1 MGDDHS
7 VSSVEIFKAERDLKD
22 LPKIL
27 FVTAPY
33 HCWGVQV
40 VGAWPPLHLAY
51 LAGAVRE
58 AGVEPKIYDAMNKS
72 HSYVEIRAEI
82 ERFKPDYILTYDYL
96 PVTGAISTAALPA
109 SIVILKIAKEINP
122 GIVTILGGPHPTF
135 LPREVLES
143 EKGIVDYVL
152 LGEGELTL
160 KALLP
165 ALRNGTAKDVKG
177 IAYRDNDKTIVN
189 ARREQITDLDE
200 LKPAWDLLEWELY
213 NYWVHPG
220 GRMTSILT
228 SRGCEMS
235 CSFCSQRLFWRGSWR
250 ARKPEKVIEEIVFLH
265 EKHHIDVFTLIDAY
279 PTRDRQRW
287 ERLLDLLI
295 EKNLGVSLL
304 METRVE
310 DIVRDKDILDKYR
323 QAGIIHIYMGAESGD
338 DDVLSSLNK
347 GIEMKTTKEAL
358 ELLNQAGIVTEASF
372 MIGFPQ
378 ETWESVEKTI
388 ASAIYLNPDVAVFP
402 IVTPWPY
409 TPMYKEMKDRI
420 RVFDYSKYNLVT
432 PIIEP
437 FQMSLEEVTEAL
449 AKCYMKFYSH
459 KMQEIFTMEDGYKK
473 DYMMSAMRLM
483 MKDQCSA
490 FRMKGKQM
498 QHQGMA
504 MLDLVA
510 EFRASSPG
518 RV

>member
-1 MGDDHS
+1 MKDH
-7 VSSVEIFKAERDLKD
+7 
-22 LPKIL
+22 PTIL

-51 LAGAVRE
+51 LAGAARD

-72 HSYVEIRAEI
+72 HSFAEIRAEI
-82 ERFKPDYILTYDYL
+82 ERLKPDCILTYDYL
-96 PVTGAISTAALPA
+96 PVTGAISTAALPD
-109 SIVILKIAKEINP
+109 SIAILRLAKEIDP
-122 GIVTILGGPHPTF
+122 SIVTLLGGPHPTF
-135 LPREVLES
+135 LPKEVLES
-143 EKGIVDYVL
+143 ENGIVDYVL
-152 LGEGELTL
+152 VGEGELTL

-165 ALRNGTAKDVKG
+165 ALRNGTAKDVGG
-177 IAYRDNDKTIVN
+177 IAYYENGKTTIN
-189 ARREQITDLDE
+189 PRREQITDLDE
-200 LKPAWDLLEWELY
+200 LKPAWDLLEWDLY

-250 ARKPEKVIEEIVFLH
+250 ARKPEKVIDEIVFLH
-265 EKHHIDVFTLIDAY
+265 EKHQVDVFTLIDAY
-279 PTRDRQRW
+279 PTRDRVRW

-295 EKNLGVSLL
+295 EKNLGISLL

-323 QAGIIHIYMGAESGD
+323 KAGIIHIYMGAESGD
-338 DDVLSSLNK
+338 DDVLNSLNK

-358 ELLNQAGIVTEASF
+358 ELLNKAGIVTEASF
-372 MIGFPQ
+372 MIGFPE
-378 ETWESVEKTI
+378 ETWASVQNTI
-388 ASAIYLNPDVAVFP
+388 DSAIYLNPDVAVFP

-409 TPMYKEMKDRI
+409 TPMYREMKDRI

-437 FQMSLEEVTEAL
+437 LQMSLEEVSEAL
-449 AKCYMKFYSH
+449 AKCYMAFYKH
-459 KMQEIFTMEDGYKK
+459 KMQEIFALEEGFKK
-473 DYMMSAMRLM
+473 DYLLSAMRLM
-483 MKDQCSA
+483 MKEQCSA
-490 FRMKGKQM
+490 FRMT
-498 QHQGMA
+498 GMKMPDIGSFSPA
-504 MLDLVA
+504 FGGAASVA
-510 EFRASSPG
+510 S
-518 RV
+518 